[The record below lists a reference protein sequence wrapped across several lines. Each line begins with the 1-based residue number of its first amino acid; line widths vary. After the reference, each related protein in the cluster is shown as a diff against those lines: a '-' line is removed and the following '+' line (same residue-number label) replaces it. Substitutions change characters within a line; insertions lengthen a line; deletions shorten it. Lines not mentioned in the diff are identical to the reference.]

1 MSTTTEQPSVTPIL
15 DLLQPLPMPDT
26 ERVNGRFAFP
36 FLAVVAAI
44 VLTGNLPS
52 QSIPLGFLLINFL
65 TIGIHE
71 FGHLIAGWSVGL
83 RFKGVRIDPFRI
95 RVDSG
100 KWKFKIMPKLFWG
113 FTFMSLDRIRHVR
126 RRLIIC
132 VAGGPAASILCGVA
146 AAFAGEVGLAR
157 QYDSPWPTLLE
168 FLGVWSFVIGCL
180 GLLPYRVRSYASDGM
195 LLRALLFWKPEATQV
210 IASYAL
216 STHNGGSLFPPDYFR
231 RWFRL
236 ASVRTKLQ
244 DENYCENWL
253 AYEGT
258 QDYEIATQALE
269 RCLAASARMDD
280 DQRDKLIV
288 EAAVFTAWRRQD
300 AVKAEVWLKRLQF
313 PDRLHSL
320 WQTRLRIALLC
331 ARKQFERAK
340 EELNGGLSLIREA
353 PDTGQRQRAEVEWIA
368 WGEQINQRMSVEVV

>member
-1 MSTTTEQPSVTPIL
+1 MNTTIEQTSATPIL

-26 ERVNGRFAFP
+26 ERVNGRFALP

-52 QSIPLGFLLINFL
+52 LSIPLGFLLINFL

-71 FGHLIAGWSVGL
+71 FGHLIAGWSVSL

-100 KWKFKIMPKLFWG
+100 KWKFKIRPKLFWG
-113 FTFMSLDRIRHVR
+113 FALMSLDRVRHVR

-132 VAGGPAASILCGVA
+132 IAGGPAASILCGAA
-146 AAFAGEVGLAR
+146 AAFAGEVSLAR
-157 QYDSPWPTLLE
+157 QYDSPWPTFLE

-180 GLLPYRVRSYASDGM
+180 GLFPYRVRGYASDGM
-195 LLRALLFWKPEATQV
+195 LLRALLFWKPEATQL

-216 STHNGGSLFPPDYFR
+216 SAHKDKSLFPPDYFR

-244 DENYCENWL
+244 DGNYSENWL

-258 QDYEIATQALE
+258 REHEVAAQFLE
-269 RCLAASARMDD
+269 RCLADSAQMDD

-288 EAAVFTAWRRQD
+288 EASVFTAWRRHD
-300 AVKAEVWLKRLQF
+300 GVKAEAWLKRIQV
-313 PDRLHSL
+313 PDRLHPL
-320 WQTRLRIALLC
+320 WQARVKIALLC
-331 ARKQFERAK
+331 AGKQFEKANA
-340 EELNGGLSLIREA
+340 ELNGALSLIREA
-353 PDTGQRQRAEVEWIA
+353 PDSGQRQRFEAEWIA
-368 WGEQINQRMSVEVV
+368 WGEQIRQRTPVEVT